1 MHMSQETTL
10 YLTNMYIQHVS
21 IKSNFSSQ
29 RRERMHVVKKD
40 KSKTSLDL
48 SHFVKVILEPKNN
61 LHNYKAIKF
70 LK

>member
-1 MHMSQETTL
+1 MHA
-10 YLTNMYIQHVS
+10 
-21 IKSNFSSQ
+21 
-29 RRERMHVVKKD
+29 VKKD